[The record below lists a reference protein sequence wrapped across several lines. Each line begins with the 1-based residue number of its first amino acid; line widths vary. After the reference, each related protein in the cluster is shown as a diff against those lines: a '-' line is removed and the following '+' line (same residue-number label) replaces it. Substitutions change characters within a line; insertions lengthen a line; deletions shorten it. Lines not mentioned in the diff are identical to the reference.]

1 MLNFQARLMGNWQ
14 KWEIYCEQ
22 SKQLT
27 EYIKFGNL
35 GNLIVLE
42 LELGNILENE
52 DSTGSIV
59 PYEKTTTEI
68 EFITIGIILK

>member
-1 MLNFQARLMGNWQ
+1 MLNFQARLMGSWQ

-22 SKQLT
+22 SKELT

-42 LELGNILENE
+42 LGSILENE

-59 PYEKTTTEI
+59 PYEKNRNEI
-68 EFITIGIILK
+68 EFITKVL

>member
-14 KWEIYCEQ
+14 KWEIFCEQ

-42 LELGNILENE
+42 LGNILENE
-52 DSTGSIV
+52 DGTGSIV
-59 PYEKTTTEI
+59 PYEKTTIEI